1 MRFEEYFSF
10 EAIVGDLIRW
20 RLRGRDLG
28 GVLPPRKDWQ
38 RAGLKGRKGVPSEV
52 VRRQAIWRTVMR
64 ACGAELGGHAGR
76 ATLPTRLGWT
86 PRPTVAARRG
96 DHTTD
101 AVRRGDRPTEL
112 RWVRNLMKLVD
123 EVQGAV
129 FSGKVAFETPRM
141 IKIEKGRERGVIQY
155 REVASFD
162 RLSDRV
168 ILSRMTAY
176 VRDRLE
182 ASLTEHCYSFR
193 RDASITHQS
202 AVKRLQEFRE
212 RFPAGSLFVAECDIK
227 KFFDNISHEVVRRR
241 WGEIGFDE
249 RAGKVL
255 EAYLAVYAVGGE
267 SNGQDVRCPS
277 RGLAQGGSFSTV
289 LANLVLAAADQA
301 VQDVDDGRLFCA
313 RYCDDVVF
321 VHPDEAMCCRAM
333 AAYQAALAKLDLP
346 MHPVRPFVYKTADG
360 ATTEYYSIKS
370 KGPFRWREAGKGE
383 VNCASWVSFLGSQI
397 RYDGETRIRKE
408 SIEKHIRSLGS
419 ETAKAVREI
428 VDGKVGR
435 ARRGEPSSA
444 SRGSAGRLALPCA
457 AAWFARFRNRLIA
470 KGVGYVTAKVQ
481 DCGMCWAGA
490 FPNVTA
496 CADTKMQMRRLDRVR
511 EGLLC
516 KVWNAIRSCGTHD
529 PNNAAR
535 RDASPYRR
543 DLSGRP
549 TRRYKGRPFSY
560 FGFLEKAVRP
570 TNMSVRRVRTRALPY
585 SEM

>member
-1 MRFEEYFSF
+1 MEFEDYFSF

-20 RLRGRDLG
+20 RLRGKDLG
-28 GVLPPRKDWQ
+28 GVLPPRRDWR
-38 RAGLKGRKGVPSEV
+38 RAGLKGRKCVSPEV
-52 VRRQAIWRTVMR
+52 VRRQAIWRTVIR
-64 ACGAELGGHAGR
+64 ACGDVEKCCQCGN
-76 ATLPTRLGWT
+76 
-86 PRPTVAARRG
+86 VASSNVANNQ
-96 DHTTD
+96 
-101 AVRRGDRPTEL
+101 L
-112 RWVRNLMKLVD
+112 RWMQNLMRLVD
-123 EVQGAV
+123 EVREAV
-129 FSGKVAFETPRM
+129 FSGKVVFDAPRM
-141 IKIEKGRERGVIQY
+141 IKIEKGRERGVMQY

-162 RLSDRV
+162 RLADRV
-168 ILSRMTAY
+168 ILSRITAY

-227 KFFDNISHEVVRRR
+227 KFFDSISHEVVRRR

-255 EAYLAVYAVGGE
+255 EAYLAVY
-267 SNGQDVRCPS
+267 STSDVARC
-277 RGLAQGGSFSTV
+277 GLAQGGSFSMV
-289 LANLVLAAADQA
+289 LANLMLLAADNEVLKA
-301 VQDVDDGRLFCA
+301 DDGRLFYA

-321 VHPDEAMCCRAM
+321 VHPDKAMCSRAM
-333 AAYQAALAKLDLP
+333 EAYQAALAKLDLP

-360 ATTEYYSIKS
+360 VTTDYYSVKS

-383 VNCASWVSFLGSQI
+383 ADCAPWVSFLGSQV

-408 SIEKHIRSLGS
+408 SIEKHIRSLGH

-428 VDGKVGR
+428 KAGKVG
-435 ARRGEPSSA
+435 
-444 SRGSAGRLALPCA
+444 LALPCV

-511 EGLLC
+511 EGMLN
-516 KVWNAIRSCGTHD
+516 KVVHMLPKGWRHRGW
-529 PNNAAR
+529 
-535 RDASPYRR
+535 
-543 DLSGRP
+543 
-549 TRRYKGRPFSY
+549 RYKGRPFSY

-570 TNMSVRRVRTRALPY
+570 TNMSVRRERTRALPY